1 MQIICHSRREGSA
14 FRGLLASTRPHK
26 NSAGRETRVSDPA
39 EILIGRHR
47 SCSLLSDFSHHTSA
61 LSWHVFW
68 PILACPSSEAWK
80 GFWLS
85 AEGEAPWAS
94 QRTALCQPSA
104 SSAAASSSSA
114 DDGLSVDDALL
125 LAGGFGRAQRRLM
138 FTMCFYYG
146 LGSTVTL
153 LPVFLLRPPCDV
165 VRWIEGEIRP

>member
-1 MQIICHSRREGSA
+1 M
-14 FRGLLASTRPHK
+14 
-26 NSAGRETRVSDPA
+26 
-39 EILIGRHR
+39 
-47 SCSLLSDFSHHTSA
+47 
-61 LSWHVFW
+61 
-68 PILACPSSEAWK
+68 SEAWK

-153 LPVFLLRPPCDV
+153 LPVFLLRPPWSTLSAGSKGRLDLKHGSF
-165 VRWIEGEIRP
+165 IY